1 MSKWC
6 QNSIETSINDATIK
20 EELSTSQKQAVIKLI
35 EKKDKSFIKN
45 WRPIS
50 LLNTDLKMTSKVL
63 ATQLQDILPP
73 LIPSN
78 PTAYVKNKYISEI
91 GRLIYDVLETAS
103 ILIQ

>member
-1 MSKWC
+1 
-6 QNSIETSINDATIK
+6 
-20 EELSTSQKQAVIKLI
+20 
-35 EKKDKSFIKN
+35 
-45 WRPIS
+45 
-50 LLNTDLKMTSKVL
+50 MTSKAL